1 MLRDSTLVGESR
13 HLQEPV
19 LQVELTLLALRW
31 LLEL

>member
-1 MLRDSTLVGESR
+1 MAALVGEFR

-19 LQVELTLLALRW
+19 LQVELTLLALHW